1 MRADSALP
9 SRKTQAVT
17 FDLWET
23 LLFDEREWDQRRKEI
38 RSKRLLEALS
48 RKGLSVP
55 LQKIRDAYDQIVPWL
70 TSFWNR
76 NEEVPTIEQV
86 KKIIEQIGNGSISAP
101 VWVQNELDEAYSGP
115 IDGDPFRINHDC
127 IQTLHEL
134 RTRGYKLGL
143 ISNTG
148 RTSAITQRRRM
159 KDAGILDFF
168 ETTAFSNEEAGAN
181 LTDEYFQLQ

>member
-86 KKIIEQIGNGSISAP
+86 KKIIEQIGMEVFPFQYGSKMSWTRRIP
-101 VWVQNELDEAYSGP
+101 VPLME
-115 IDGDPFRINHDC
+115 IPF
-127 IQTLHEL
+127 
-134 RTRGYKLGL
+134 
-143 ISNTG
+143 
-148 RTSAITQRRRM
+148 A
-159 KDAGILDFF
+159 
-168 ETTAFSNEEAGAN
+168 
-181 LTDEYFQLQ
+181 